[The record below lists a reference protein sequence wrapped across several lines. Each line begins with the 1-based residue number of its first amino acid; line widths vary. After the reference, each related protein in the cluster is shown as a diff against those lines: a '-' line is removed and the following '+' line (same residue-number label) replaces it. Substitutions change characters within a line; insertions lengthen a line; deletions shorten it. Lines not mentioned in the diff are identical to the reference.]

1 MYICLEGIDGSGKST
16 QILILQKWLEEYGC
30 EVKRVFEP
38 TNSPVGKLIR
48 KMLKDPGATS
58 ENFQK
63 TLALLF
69 AADRVILMNEIESAE
84 EEGKIVISDRC
95 FYSSIVYQNE
105 TEWLYE
111 INKYVKRPDMVIL
124 LDIDPELSLKRCDG
138 KDSFENIDFLKKTR
152 KKYNELG
159 NPDKNRGEYL
169 EVAAESDFFVINANN
184 GVNKVHEDIKKVISP
199 KIGRCI

>member
-16 QILILQKWLEEYGC
+16 QILLLQKWLEEYGF
-30 EVKRVFEP
+30 EVKMVFEP
-38 TNSPVGKLIR
+38 TNSSIGKLIR
-48 KMLKDPGATS
+48 KMLKDPGATG

-69 AADRVILMNEIESAE
+69 AADRMILMNEIESAE
-84 EEGKIVISDRC
+84 EDGMVVISDRC

-105 TEWLYE
+105 TEWLFE
-111 INKYVKRPDMVIL
+111 INKYVKRPDMVIV
-124 LDIDPELSLKRCDG
+124 LDIDPELSLNRCDG
-138 KDSFENIDFLKKTR
+138 KDSFENVDFLKKIR

-159 NPDKNRGEYL
+159 NSDKNRGEL
-169 EVAAESDFFVINANN
+169 VKVAAESDFFVINASN
-184 GVNKVHEDIKKVISP
+184 GVNKVHEDIKILISP